1 MVMTQEMLEANDLEH
16 MERQMDR
23 MLHLLFPSERRA
35 RPRVWHP
42 PTDVYET
49 EDAIIVKIEI
59 AGMNPDDIHITF
71 VDRILTISGTRQD
84 MDVKSSY
91 HRLEIHYGEFLS
103 QVYLGGTYHADCIE
117 AKYTN
122 GLLYVTIPKA
132 RQEHRIPVRV
142 PSSDEA
148 LRSRS

>member
-1 MVMTQEMLEANDLEH
+1 MVMTQEMLEADDLEQ

-23 MLHLLFPSERRA
+23 MLHLFFPAHRA

-49 EDAIIVKIEI
+49 NDAIIVKVEI

-71 VDRILTISGTRQD
+71 VDRVLTISGTRQD
-84 MDVKSSY
+84 MDAKSSY

-103 QVYLGGTYHADCIE
+103 QVYLGGNYHTDRIDAQ
-117 AKYTN
+117 YTN
-122 GLLYVTIPKA
+122 GLLYVIVPKVK
-132 RQEHRIPVRV
+132 QEHRIPIRV
-142 PSSDEA
+142 PTSD
-148 LRSRS
+148 

>member
-1 MVMTQEMLEANDLEH
+1 MVVTQEMLEADDLEQL
-16 MERQMDR
+16 ERQMDR
-23 MLHLLFPSERRA
+23 MFHLFFPSERRT

-49 EDAIIVKIEI
+49 DEAIIVKVEI
-59 AGMNPDDIHITF
+59 AGMNPDDIHITHA
-71 VDRILTISGTRQD
+71 DRILTISGTRQD

-103 QVYLGGTYHADCIE
+103 QVYLSGSFRTDRIE

-122 GLLYVTIPKA
+122 GMLYVTIPKA
-132 RQEHRIPVRV
+132 RQEHRVPVRV
-142 PSSDEA
+142 HPSD
-148 LRSRS
+148 